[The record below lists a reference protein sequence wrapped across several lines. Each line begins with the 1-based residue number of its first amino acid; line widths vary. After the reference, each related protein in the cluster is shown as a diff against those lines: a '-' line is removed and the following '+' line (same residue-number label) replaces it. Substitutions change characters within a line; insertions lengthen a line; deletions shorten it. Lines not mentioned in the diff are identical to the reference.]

1 MRRLTFVIITFVFV
15 LCAAGAA
22 RAQAYDPCKGHPL
35 PPPPPPDSPYYNDM
49 KELPRGKWGLG
60 DQFEKA
66 QMDNPATPVVI
77 RGLGSASSV
86 KHRASKYSCVELENR
101 TKRVVKSVQLRWS
114 IKKNAAAPSAVAVAV
129 GPVLAKGSLPVIEV
143 EIQPGTRRK
152 AEIRGAH
159 YADFLKPLADVHGEV
174 HDQYLLYVGVGRV
187 EYADGT
193 VEDLP

>member
-1 MRRLTFVIITFVFV
+1 MRRRSIGVITFMFI
-15 LCAAGAA
+15 LCAVVSA
-22 RAQAYDPCKGHPL
+22 RAQAYDPCKGHPGA
-35 PPPPPPDSPYYNDM
+35 PPPPPDSPYYNDM

-77 RGLGSASSV
+77 RGLGSSSSV
-86 KHRASKYSCVELENR
+86 KHRAAKFSCVELENR
-101 TKRVVKSVQLRWS
+101 TTRVVKSVRLRWTLKARGADS
-114 IKKNAAAPSAVAVAV
+114 AA
-129 GPVLAKGSLPVIEV
+129 GPVGATVMAKGTMPVIEV

-159 YADFLKPLADVHGEV
+159 YADFLKPLANVHGEV
-174 HDQYLLYVGVGRV
+174 NGQYLLYVGVGRV

-193 VEDLP
+193 IEDLP

>member
-1 MRRLTFVIITFVFV
+1 MRRLTFVVITFVFI

-22 RAQAYDPCKGHPL
+22 RAQTYDPCAGHPL
-35 PPPPPPDSPYYNDM
+35 PPPPPPDSPYFNDM

-66 QMDNPATPVVI
+66 QVDNPATPVVI

-86 KHRASKYSCVELENR
+86 KHRAAKFSCVELENR
-101 TKRVVKSVQLRWS
+101 TTRVVKSVQLRWTLKARGADS
-114 IKKNAAAPSAVAVAV
+114 AAGAV
-129 GPVLAKGSLPVIEV
+129 GTTVMAKGTLPVIEV

-159 YADFLKPLADVHGEV
+159 YADFLKPLANVHGEV
-174 HDQYLLYVGVGRV
+174 NGQYLLYIGVGRV

-193 VEDLP
+193 GEDLP

>member
-1 MRRLTFVIITFVFV
+1 MRRRMFGVITFIFL

-22 RAQAYDPCKGHPL
+22 RAQEYNPCKGNPL
-35 PPPPPPDSPYYNDM
+35 PPLPPPDSPYYNDM

-77 RGLGSASSV
+77 RALGSTSSV
-86 KHRASKYSCVELENR
+86 KHRAAKFSCVELENR
-101 TKRVVKSVQLRWS
+101 TTRVVKSVQLRWTL
-114 IKKNAAAPSAVAVAV
+114 KARAADSAAGAV
-129 GPVLAKGSLPVIEV
+129 GTTVMAKGTMPLIEV

-152 AEIRGAH
+152 GEIRGAH
-159 YADFLKPLADVHGEV
+159 YADFLKPLANVHGEV
-174 HDQYLLYVGVGRV
+174 NGQYLLYVGVGRV

-193 VEDLP
+193 IEELP